1 MSSYERVNEPTPA
14 GGDYSEI
21 NYLNDDNDVVDSS
34 EAKKCVIRECKAD
47 GTHYGALE
55 IRREESSRRSV
66 IWTWFIT
73 STRPRNQPRE
83 LSMT

>member
-21 NYLNDDNDVVDSS
+21 YYLINDNDVVDSP

-47 GTHYGALE
+47 GTLIMEHWEFAGKN
-55 IRREESSRRSV
+55 
-66 IWTWFIT
+66 
-73 STRPRNQPRE
+73 RPDE
-83 LSMT
+83 A

>member
-21 NYLNDDNDVVDSS
+21 YYLNDDNDVVDSS

-47 GTHYGALE
+47 GTLIMEHWGFAGKN
-55 IRREESSRRSV
+55 
-66 IWTWFIT
+66 
-73 STRPRNQPRE
+73 RPDE
-83 LSMT
+83 A

>member
-21 NYLNDDNDVVDSS
+21 YYLNNDNDVVDSS

-47 GTHYGALE
+47 GTLNMVHWEFAGKN
-55 IRREESSRRSV
+55 
-66 IWTWFIT
+66 
-73 STRPRNQPRE
+73 RPDE
-83 LSMT
+83 A